1 MVIPTKKTY
10 RLLPYGQSDF
20 ATIRRSNKYYVDK
33 TMFIP
38 ALEEF
43 NYQMFLRPRR
53 FGKSLMLNML
63 GAYYDVSMKDD
74 FDMLFGD
81 LYIVIRTQHIEHQ
94 TFAKPPR
101 AKKHL
106 IFVLFECGY
115 EHCLIH
121 IISVFS
127 ANRRKVALSVW

>member
-63 GAYYDVSMKDD
+63 GAYYDVAMKDD

-81 LYIVIRTQHIEHQ
+81 LYIGKNPTEERN
-94 TFAKPPR
+94 KY
-101 AKKHL
+101 L
-106 IFVLFECGY
+106 ILKFN
-115 EHCLIH
+115 
-121 IISVFS
+121 FS
-127 ANRRKVALSVW
+127 